1 MTHLIFPLFGS
12 RQKSLE
18 GKMYPRAF
26 EYFAPRSIPEV
37 IDLLRRYGEE
47 ARLLAG
53 GQSLIPLMKL
63 RLANPQYVVDIGR
76 LPDLAY
82 VREVDSSLV
91 IGSLT
96 CHADV
101 LESAL
106 VRQRFPLMA
115 DTVSVVGDA
124 QVRNWGTVGGA
135 LAEADPA
142 GDWGPVALALNA
154 RIRPSKQAWVS
165 AALSSSP
172 LASSFTR

>member
-1 MTHLIFPLFGS
+1 
-12 RQKSLE
+12 
-18 GKMYPRAF
+18 MYPRVF

-53 GQSLIPLMKL
+53 GQSLILLMKL

-115 DTVSVVGDA
+115 DAVSVVGDA
-124 QVRNWGTVGGA
+124 QVRNWGTVGRA